1 MSMSSSSGKIEN
13 WTIEEDNFSL
23 IKELVISDNDTETY
37 RKDLPSPWIFSKVSS
52 KCVACIIESRGV
64 ATEVGITVLNLDNG
78 ICNLYQIS
86 DTANYK
92 HVLQILNIHS
102 PEKVS
107 SGDFINNVSLV
118 DNFQ

>member
-1 MSMSSSSGKIEN
+1 MTSSSGKIEIRFN
-13 WTIEEDNFSL
+13 EENKFSQ
-23 IKELVISDNDTETY
+23 INDFANSDPYAETCG
-37 RKDLPSPWIFSKVSS
+37 KDLPGTSIFSKGSS

-86 DTANYK
+86 DTANYT

-107 SGDFINNVSLV
+107 SK
-118 DNFQ
+118 